1 MLSGVLD
8 SHDISDK
15 LSYEIVNVSYDIE
28 KELSDK
34 EDILEFDSY
43 SVELREGKYR
53 NMSKIYD
60 SFVVRGIDKDKI

>member
-53 NMSKIYD
+53 HMAKIYD

>member
-1 MLSGVLD
+1 M
-8 SHDISDK
+8 
-15 LSYEIVNVSYDIE
+15 
-28 KELSDK
+28 SDK

-53 NMSKIYD
+53 NMAKIYD

>member
-53 NMSKIYD
+53 NMAKIYD
-60 SFVVRGIDKDKI
+60 SFVVRGIDKDKV